1 MAPGAM
7 ARDRFSSSTE
17 RLDCGMPKTSRWLH
31 GALAAVA
38 LTLTGCPDTP
48 TTPGPGQVS
57 QDADGNATLTD
68 PSGKPLPFTKLSELD
83 TARFADTAIGADGTL
98 HVIFSEQ
105 PRGGKAMVFYR
116 ASTDG
121 GATWSPTLNLSEVDR
136 GRAAGVP
143 HIAVDKQGRV
153 YAAWKAMK
161 ESVTEDSLRGGA
173 YGAPLV
179 FRVLEGGQWS
189 DLKTVDTNGLVRS
202 WFMAVDPTG
211 QAHVVWVENGIAAG
225 GYKTI
230 LASRFAQATLTGTT
244 VGPEK
249 ELLAAA
255 PANPDDSGHLWRLP
269 DYGGVRG
276 YVDATGTAHW
286 SAYKVP
292 VDKGEEAAMLV
303 LWDGK
308 RERESIK
315 YADYASFVGPYYN
328 PPELVVDAQGDEHV
342 LLQDAKGATPG
353 LLDLRLKTGQPAVV
367 HATAPKSEFK
377 TFQVVK
383 GQRGEVAAL
392 MTYKDAAAA
401 KPTFDLFVSRL
412 ESGAWTKP
420 VNVTN
425 NALRASYKE
434 IRGSGANSAE
444 VSVSYE
450 PSYASGAFDA
460 AGRLNLVMVNDEKAS
475 ISTNSLGAYDGDLVN
490 VVQGGLVVNPQ
501 VLFIKL

>member
-1 MAPGAM
+1 
-7 ARDRFSSSTE
+7 
-17 RLDCGMPKTSRWLH
+17 MPKTSRWLH
-31 GALAAVA
+31 GALAAMA

-48 TTPGPGQVS
+48 TNPGQPN
-57 QDADGNATLTD
+57 QDANGNATLTD

-105 PRGGKAMVFYR
+105 PKGGKATVFYR

-121 GATWSPTLNLSEVDR
+121 GANWSPTLNLSEVDR

-153 YAAWKAMK
+153 YAAWKAMN
-161 ESVTEDSLRGGA
+161 ESVTEDSIRGGA

-179 FRVLEGGQWS
+179 FRVLEGGRWS
-189 DLKTVDTNGLVRS
+189 DLKTADTNGLVRS
-202 WFMAVDPTG
+202 WFLAVDPTG
-211 QAHVVWVENGIAAG
+211 QAHAVWVENGIAAD

-230 LASRFAQATLTGTT
+230 AAARFAQATLSGTT

-249 ELLAAA
+249 ELYA
-255 PANPDDSGHLWRLP
+255 PPPADATASGYLWRLP
-269 DYGGVRG
+269 NYGGLRG
-276 YVDATGTAHW
+276 YVDAAGTAHW
-286 SAYKVP
+286 SAYKVAA
-292 VDKGEEAAMLV
+292 DKSEEDAMLV

-308 RERESIK
+308 AERESIK

-328 PPELVVDAQGDEHV
+328 PPELVLDAQGDEHV
-342 LLQDAKGATPG
+342 LLQDVKGAKPA
-353 LLDLRLKTGQPAVV
+353 LLDLRLKTGLPGVV
-367 HATAPKSEFK
+367 HAVAPKSEFK

-383 GQRGEVAAL
+383 GPRGEVAAL
-392 MTYKDAAAA
+392 MTYKDATAA
-401 KPTFDLFVSRL
+401 KPTFDLFVTRL
-412 ESGAWTKP
+412 EGATWTLP

-425 NALRASYKE
+425 NAARASYKE
-434 IRGSGANSAE
+434 IRGTGANSAE

-450 PSYASGAFDA
+450 PSYASGVFDA
-460 AGRLNLVMVNDEKAS
+460 QGRLNLVMVNDELAS
-475 ISTNSLGAYDGDLVN
+475 VSTNSLGAYDGELVN